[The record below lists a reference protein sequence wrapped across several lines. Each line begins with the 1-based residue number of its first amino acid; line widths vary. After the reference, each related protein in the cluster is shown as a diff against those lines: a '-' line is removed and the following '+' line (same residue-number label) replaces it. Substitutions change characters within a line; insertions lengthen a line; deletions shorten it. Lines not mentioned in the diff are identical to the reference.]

1 MEIWDSEK
9 CQWIAKQ
16 DVGTTSYS
24 EKEKGQASDSF
35 KRACFNWGVGRELYT
50 APFIWIGAGNATIQK
65 KDNKFATSDRFSVKS
80 ISYNE
85 QREINALVIVNGKG
99 VKVFELKPRQKG
111 GQDTGN
117 QQNTGGKPDEGQK
130 AECKENPSQEKGSR
144 EKAGQEL
151 GNRQNPSQKPEESRI
166 TDMQKTVLEQELKR
180 TGVPVENVLARYKI
194 HKLEQMTPEIY
205 TKALSGLKK
214 TKTKEAA

>member
-1 MEIWDSEK
+1 M
-9 CQWIAKQ
+9 
-16 DVGTTSYS
+16 
-24 EKEKGQASDSF
+24 
-35 KRACFNWGVGRELYT
+35 
-50 APFIWIGAGNATIQK
+50 TIKK
-65 KDNKFATSDRFSVKS
+65 KDNKFTTSDRFSVKS

-85 QREINALVIVNGKG
+85 QREIESLVIVNEKG
-99 VKVFELKPRQKG
+99 FKVFEMKPKQKVR
-111 GQDTGN
+111 QDTGS
-117 QQNTGGKPDEGQK
+117 QQNAGGKKNEGQK

-151 GNRQNPSQKPEESRI
+151 GNRQKPSQKPEENRI
-166 TDMQKTVLEQELKR
+166 TDVQKTILEQELRR
-180 TGVPVENVLARYKI
+180 TGVPIENVLSRYRI

>member
-1 MEIWDSEK
+1 M
-9 CQWIAKQ
+9 
-16 DVGTTSYS
+16 
-24 EKEKGQASDSF
+24 
-35 KRACFNWGVGRELYT
+35 
-50 APFIWIGAGNATIQK
+50 
-65 KDNKFATSDRFSVKS
+65 
-80 ISYNE
+80 
-85 QREINALVIVNGKG
+85 IVNGKG
-99 VKVFELKPRQKG
+99 VKVFELKPRQKSR
-111 GQDTGN
+111 QDTGN

-130 AECKENPSQEKGSR
+130 AECKENTSQETGNR

-151 GNRQNPSQKPEESRI
+151 ENRQNPSQKPEESRI